1 MPRSVSAW
9 WYLTFVRAMSGHQ
22 TLQHTCEG
30 DGPEPRSCCLEP
42 VADAWKIPFTTTLSI
57 LVVIRRSWSKSRNV
71 FWEQFGAGP
80 VCIVLLS
87 CFPQGNC
94 EANRSLTSVKG
105 TNLRQRKRAISRGYH
120 ALVMVLVSV
129 PRSVS
134 IWGLWHHLSVYGAS
148 EKVPP
153 TTRLARL
160 GSSKNHPL
168 QDTQLRGALP
178 PERLGA
184 IVGGQRL
191 SGFVPII
198 LLPTVNLPPH
208 FRRAWNEEIELGS
221 GEVIYA

>member
-1 MPRSVSAW
+1 
-9 WYLTFVRAMSGHQ
+9 
-22 TLQHTCEG
+22 
-30 DGPEPRSCCLEP
+30 LEP
-42 VADAWKIPFTTTLSI
+42 VADALKILFMTTLSI
-57 LVVIRRSWSKSRNV
+57 LAVIRRDCSKSRNV
-71 FWEQFGAGP
+71 FWDQFGAGP

-94 EANRSLTSVKG
+94 EAKRSLASVKG

-134 IWGLWHHLSVYGAS
+134 VWGLWHNLSVYGAP

-153 TTRLARL
+153 TTRPGRL

-168 QDTQLRGALP
+168 QDTQLRRALP
-178 PERLGA
+178 QERLGA

-208 FRRAWNEEIELGS
+208 FKRAWNEEIELGS